1 MRHRTPPT
9 GSTRTPDGSTP
20 ARTGTDRHAAAA
32 TRPRPARHLVAL
44 AVVVGLAVPAVL
56 VAPQA
61 ASAATG
67 QDLTAG
73 TPVFTDSFTRS
84 ATGGW
89 GTAAGTGAYS
99 YDGVSAFRANG
110 TQGVIDL
117 ARAGTAASAAVP
129 VAAPVDSETT
139 VRVLIPRVPAQG
151 NGVYAGLQQRVTG
164 SSYYQSSVR
173 VDSAGDARLSV
184 VRVNGSTAGQATVV
198 GDTVV
203 ARGVVPGRVVVI
215 QSRVSGSAAVAIDA
229 RAWVDGQA
237 VPGWQA
243 AAVDTSASRLVA
255 GTGTRLW
262 SYLSKSSG
270 PQSVAFDDVAVR
282 PLTAPVAAPAPTPTP
297 APTTPAPA
305 PAPGTGSGSSDAE
318 QGVSLG
324 DARTGAGSAPVGS
337 TSYGVPSDAVYV
349 APTGSN
355 GGSGS
360 KSSPYATIQ
369 KAVDAAPA
377 GRTIVV
383 RAGTYHESVVMP
395 QGKAL
400 TLQSY
405 PGERVWLD
413 GSRQVS
419 SWTASGSTRYASGWD
434 VAFDASPTYTRGKPD
449 GTATGWRFVDPAYPM
464 AAHPDQVWIGQTAQ
478 KQVASRDRV
487 VAGTFFVDTA
497 ADRLYIGSDPG
508 SQPVRSSD
516 LVQALSVR
524 GDGSTVRGIGIRR
537 YAPSVPDLGAVVVQ
551 ARNVTV
557 ENLVIT
563 DNATTGISITA
574 TGAKATALTVARNGM
589 LGMHANYADG
599 LRASRLLV
607 ADNDTERFNRA
618 PVSGGFKITR
628 SRDVDVKDSAIL
640 RNVGN
645 GLWLDESVYDAV
657 VSGNDVMD
665 NSGSGVAFEL
675 SATIAIVDNVV
686 ARNGE
691 EGVWI
696 DDTGHVDIWN
706 NTFVANDR
714 NIDISQGT
722 RRASDLSTA
731 GHDPRQKLPDPT
743 VTWVVTDVDIANNV
757 MQGSTGN
764 ALLAVE
770 DHSHQRSAGQMGI
783 TTSGNVYQRD
793 AANRPG
799 WAVIWSRGA
808 GDPAVYGSVQA
819 FSAATGNDRSSLAID
834 GRPVVGSGF
843 RLTDEVRRVE
853 TQVAVPL
860 LGTVAG
866 LIGWLTGAREL
877 GADVG

>member
-9 GSTRTPDGSTP
+9 RSIPTRT
-20 ARTGTDRHAAAA
+20 ARHAAPAPA
-32 TRPRPARHLVAL
+32 SRPRPARHLIAL
-44 AVVVGLAVPAVL
+44 AVAVGLAVPAAL
-56 VAPQA
+56 VAPQTA
-61 ASAATG
+61 GAATG

-73 TPVFTDSFTRS
+73 TPVFSDSFTRS

-89 GTAAGTGAYS
+89 GAASGTGAYS

-110 TQGVIDL
+110 AQGVIDL
-117 ARAGTAASAAVP
+117 TRAGTAASAAVP

-139 VRVLIPRVPAQG
+139 VRVLIPRVPAEG
-151 NGVYAGLQQRVTG
+151 NGVYAGVQQRVTG

-184 VRVNGSTAGQATVV
+184 VRVTGSTAAQATVV

-203 ARGVVPGRVVVI
+203 ARGVVAGRVVNI
-215 QSRVSGSAAVAIDA
+215 QSRVSGSTAVAIDA

-237 VPGWQA
+237 VPAWQA
-243 AAVDTSASRLVA
+243 AAVDTSASRLA
-255 GTGTRLW
+255 SGTGTRLW

-270 PQSVAFDDVAVR
+270 PQAIAFDDVAVR
-282 PLTAPVAAPAPTPTP
+282 PLTASTTAPAPTPTP

-305 PAPGTGSGSSDAE
+305 PAPGTGTGSGTGSSDAE

-337 TSYGVPSDAVYV
+337 TSYAVPSDAVFV
-349 APTGSN
+349 APNGSN

-377 GRTIVV
+377 GRTVVV

-405 PGERVWLD
+405 PGEKVWLD

-419 SWTASGSTRYASGWD
+419 SWTASGSTRYASGWT

-449 GTATGWRFVDPAYPM
+449 GTATGWQFVNPSYPM
-464 AAHPDQVWIGQTAQ
+464 AAHPDQVWIGQQAQ
-478 KQVASRDRV
+478 KQVASRAQL
-487 VAGTFFVDTA
+487 VAGTFYVDTA

-537 YAPSVPDLGAVVVQ
+537 FAPSVPDLGAVVVQ
-551 ARNVTV
+551 GRNVTV

-563 DNATTGISITA
+563 DNATTGISVTA

-607 ADNDTERFNRA
+607 ADNNTERFNRA

-628 SRDVDVKDSAIL
+628 SRDVDVKDSAFL
-640 RNVGN
+640 RNTGN
-645 GLWLDESVYDAV
+645 SLWFDESVYDAV
-657 VSGNDVMD
+657 VAGNDIIDGTGRGLVL
-665 NSGSGVAFEL
+665 EL
-675 SATIAIVDNVV
+675 SATIQVVDNVI
-686 ARNGE
+686 ARNGMD
-691 EGVWI
+691 GI
-696 DDTGHVDIWN
+696 LIGDTGHVSVWN
-706 NTFVANDR
+706 NTLTDNAR
-714 NIDISQGT
+714 NINIAQGD
-722 RRASDLSTA
+722 RRAADLSTA

-743 VTWVVTDVDIANNV
+743 VTWIVTDITVSNNV
-757 MQGSTGN
+757 LQGGTGN

-770 DHSHQRSAGQMGI
+770 DHSHQRSAGQMQI
-783 TTSGNVYQRD
+783 RTSGNVYQRD
-793 AANRPG
+793 AASSPK
-799 WAVIWSRGA
+799 WAVVWARGP
-808 GDPAVYGSVQA
+808 GDPAVYTSV
-819 FSAATGNDRSSLAID
+819 AAYAAASGNDRTSVDVI
-834 GRPVVGSGF
+834 GRGVLGSGF
-843 RLTDEVRRVE
+843 RLTSEIASLQSAIAVGVPAL
-853 TQVAVPL
+853 VAPL
-860 LGTVAG
+860 LGSGAGSRTV
-866 LIGWLTGAREL
+866 GAV
-877 GADVG
+877 VG

>member
-1 MRHRTPPT
+1 MRHRTP
-9 GSTRTPDGSTP
+9 STRSAPRRTAQHLAPASRP
-20 ARTGTDRHAAAA
+20 ARG
-32 TRPRPARHLVAL
+32 RHLVAL
-44 AVVVGLAVPAVL
+44 AVAIGLAVPAAL
-56 VAPQA
+56 VAPQTA
-61 ASAATG
+61 GAATG

-73 TPVFTDSFTRS
+73 SPVFSDSFTRS

-89 GTAAGTGAYS
+89 GQAAGAAAYS

-110 TQGVIDL
+110 GQGVIDL
-117 ARAGTAASAAVP
+117 SRAGSAASAAVP

-139 VRVLIPRVPAQG
+139 ARVLIPRVPAQG
-151 NGVYAGLQQRVTG
+151 NGVYAGVQQRVAG

-184 VRVNGSTAGQATVV
+184 VRVTGSTAAQTTVV

-203 ARGVVPGRVVVI
+203 ARGVTPGRVVVI
-215 QSRVSGSAAVAIDA
+215 QSRVSGSTAVAIDA
-229 RAWVDGQA
+229 RAWVDSQA

-243 AAVDTSASRLVA
+243 AAVDTSASRLA
-255 GTGTRLW
+255 SGTGTRLW

-270 PQSVAFDDVAVR
+270 PQAIAFDDVAVR
-282 PLTAPVAAPAPTPTP
+282 PLTAPSTAPAPAPTPD
-297 APTTPAPA
+297 PTTPAPA
-305 PAPGTGSGSSDAE
+305 PAPGTGTGSGSGSGSFDAE
-318 QGVSLG
+318 QGVSRG
-324 DARTGAGSAPVGS
+324 DARAGSGSAAVGS
-337 TSYGVPSDAVYV
+337 TSYGVPADAVFV

-355 GGSGS
+355 AGSGS
-360 KSSPYATIQ
+360 KSAPYATIQ

-377 GRTIVV
+377 GRTVVV

-405 PGERVWLD
+405 PGEKVWLD

-419 SWTASGSTRYASGWD
+419 SWTASGSTRYASGWT
-434 VAFDASPTYTRGKPD
+434 VTLDASPTYTRGKPD
-449 GTATGWRFVDPAYPM
+449 GTATGWQFVNPAYPM
-464 AAHPDQVWIGQTAQ
+464 AAHPDQVWIGQAAQ
-478 KQVASRDRV
+478 KQVGSRDKL

-497 ADRLYIGSDPG
+497 ADRLYLGSDPG

-599 LRASRLLV
+599 LLV
-607 ADNDTERFNRA
+607 ADNNTERFNRA

-628 SRDVDVKDSAIL
+628 SRDVDVTDSAIL
-640 RNVGN
+640 RNAGN
-645 GLWLDESVYDAV
+645 GLWFDESVHDANV
-657 VSGNDVMD
+657 TGNDVMD
-665 NSGSGVAFEL
+665 NTGSGVAFEL

-722 RRASDLSTA
+722 RRASNLATP

-743 VTWVVTDVDIANNV
+743 VTWVVTDIDIANNV

-764 ALLAVE
+764 AVLAVE

-793 AANRPG
+793 AGNRPG

-819 FSAATGNDRSSLAID
+819 FSAATGNDRTALAID
-834 GRPVVGSGF
+834 GRPVVGSAF

-860 LGTVAG
+860 IGQVAG

>member
-9 GSTRTPDGSTP
+9 RSIPTRT
-20 ARTGTDRHAAAA
+20 ARHAAPAS
-32 TRPRPARHLVAL
+32 RPRPARHLIAL
-44 AVVVGLAVPAVL
+44 AVAVGLAVPAAL
-56 VAPQA
+56 VAPQTA
-61 ASAATG
+61 GAATG

-73 TPVFTDSFTRS
+73 TPVFSDSFTRS

-89 GTAAGTGAYS
+89 GAASGTGAYS

-110 TQGVIDL
+110 AQGVIDL
-117 ARAGTAASAAVP
+117 TRAGTAASAAVP

-139 VRVLIPRVPAQG
+139 VRVLIPRVPAEG
-151 NGVYAGLQQRVTG
+151 NGVYAGVQQRVTG

-184 VRVNGSTAGQATVV
+184 VRVTGSTAAQSTVV

-215 QSRVSGSAAVAIDA
+215 QSRVSGSSAVAVDA
-229 RAWVDGQA
+229 RAWVEGQA

-243 AAVDTSASRLVA
+243 AAVDTSASRLA
-255 GTGTRLW
+255 SGTGTRLW

-270 PQSVAFDDVAVR
+270 PQAIAFDDVAVR
-282 PLTAPVAAPAPTPTP
+282 PLTTPVAAPAPTPTP

-305 PAPGTGSGSSDAE
+305 PGTGTGSGSGTASSDAE

-337 TSYGVPSDAVYV
+337 TSYAVPSDAVFV
-349 APTGSN
+349 APNGSN

-377 GRTIVV
+377 GRTVVV
-383 RAGTYHESVVMP
+383 RAGSYHESVVMP

-405 PGERVWLD
+405 PGEKVWLD
-413 GSRQVS
+413 GSRHVS
-419 SWTASGSTRYASGWD
+419 SWTASGSTRYASGWT

-449 GTATGWRFVDPAYPM
+449 GTAVGWRFVDPAYPM
-464 AAHPDQVWIGQTAQ
+464 AAHPDQVWIGQQAQ
-478 KQVASRDRV
+478 KQVSSRDKLA
-487 VAGTFFVDTA
+487 AGTFFVDTA
-497 ADRLYIGSDPG
+497 ADRLYLGSDPG
-508 SQPVRSSD
+508 SQTVRSSD

-537 YAPSVPDLGAVVVQ
+537 FAPSVPDLGAVVVQ

-607 ADNDTERFNRA
+607 ADDNTERFNRA
-618 PVSGGFKITR
+618 PVSGGVKITR

-640 RNVGN
+640 RNAGN
-645 GLWLDESVYDAV
+645 GLWFDESVYDANV
-657 VSGNDVMD
+657 TGNDVMD

-722 RRASDLSTA
+722 RRASDLATA

-743 VTWVVTDVDIANNV
+743 VTWVVTDIDIANNV

-764 ALLAVE
+764 AVLAVE

-793 AANRPG
+793 AGNRPG

-819 FSAATGNDRSSLAID
+819 FSAATGNDRTALAID

-860 LGTVAG
+860 IGVVAG

>member
-1 MRHRTPPT
+1 M
-9 GSTRTPDGSTP
+9 
-20 ARTGTDRHAAAA
+20 
-32 TRPRPARHLVAL
+32 AL
-44 AVVVGLAVPAVL
+44 AVVLGLAIPAVL
-56 VAPQA
+56 VAPQTA
-61 ASAATG
+61 GAATG

-73 TPVFTDSFTRS
+73 SPVFSDSFART

-89 GTAAGTGAYS
+89 GMAGGTAAYS

-110 TQGVIDL
+110 GQGVIDL

-129 VAAPVDSETT
+129 VAAPNDSETT
-139 VRVLIPRVPAQG
+139 VRVLIPRVPSQG
-151 NGVYAGLQQRVTG
+151 NGVYAGMQQRVSG
-164 SSYYQSSVR
+164 ASYYQSSVR
-173 VDSAGDARLSV
+173 VDSAGEARLSV
-184 VRVNGSTAGQATVV
+184 VRVNGSTAAQTTVAA
-198 GDTVV
+198 DTVV
-203 ARGVVPGRVVVI
+203 ARGVTPGRVVNI
-215 QSRVSGSAAVAIDA
+215 QSRVSGTVAVAIDA
-229 RAWVDGQA
+229 RAWMDGDA

-243 AAVDTSASRLVA
+243 AAMDTSASRLSS

-262 SYLSKSSG
+262 TYLSKSSG
-270 PQSVAFDDVAVR
+270 PQAIAFDDVAVR
-282 PLTAPVAAPAPTPTP
+282 PLTAPTTAPAPAPT
-297 APTTPAPA
+297 APAPA
-305 PAPGTGSGSSDAE
+305 PAPDPGSGSADAE
-318 QGVSLG
+318 QGAALG
-324 DARTGAGSAPVGS
+324 DARSGSGSAPVGS
-337 TSYGVPSDAVYV
+337 TSYGVPSDAVFV
-349 APTGSN
+349 APNGSN

-369 KAVDAAPA
+369 KAVDSAAP
-377 GRTIVV
+377 GRTVVV
-383 RAGTYHESVVMP
+383 RAGSYHESVVMP

-405 PGERVWLD
+405 PGEKVWLD

-419 SWTASGSTRYASGWD
+419 SWTASGSTRYASGWT
-434 VAFDASPTYTRGKPD
+434 VAFDASPTYTRGRPD
-449 GTATGWRFVDPAYPM
+449 GTATGWQFVNPAYPM
-464 AAHPDQVWIGQTAQ
+464 AANPDQVWIGQTAQ
-478 KQVASRDRV
+478 KQVASRAQLG
-487 VAGTFFVDTA
+487 AGTFFVDTG
-497 ADRLYIGSDPG
+497 ADRLYLGSDPG

-551 ARNVTV
+551 GRNVTV

-589 LGMHANYADG
+589 LGVHANYADG

-607 ADNDTERFNRA
+607 ADNNTERFNRA

-628 SRDVDVKDSAIL
+628 SRDVDVKDSAVL
-640 RNVGN
+640 RNAGN
-645 GLWLDESVYDAV
+645 GLWFDESVYDANV
-657 VSGNDVMD
+657 TGNDVMD

-675 SATIAIVDNVV
+675 SAQVAIVDNVV

-706 NTFVANDR
+706 NTFVANNR
-714 NIDISQGT
+714 NVDISQGT
-722 RRASDLSTA
+722 RRASNLSTP

-743 VTWVVTDVDIANNV
+743 VTWVVTDIDIANNV

-770 DHSHQRSAGQMGI
+770 DHSHERSAGQMGI

-793 AANRPG
+793 AGNRPG
-799 WAVIWSRGA
+799 WAVIWSRGP

-819 FSAATGNDRSSLAID
+819 FSAATGNDRTSLAID
-834 GRPVVGSGF
+834 GRPVVGAGF

-860 LGTVAG
+860 IGAVAG
-866 LIGWLTGAREL
+866 LLGWLTGAREL

>member
-9 GSTRTPDGSTP
+9 RSIPTRT
-20 ARTGTDRHAAAA
+20 AEHAAPASA
-32 TRPRPARHLVAL
+32 SRPRPARHLVAL

-56 VAPQA
+56 VVPESAQ
-61 ASAATG
+61 AATG

-73 TPVFTDSFTRS
+73 TPVFSDSFTRS

-89 GTAAGTGAYS
+89 GTAGTAAYS

-110 TQGVIDL
+110 AQGVIDL
-117 ARAGTAASAAVP
+117 TRAGTAASAAVP

-151 NGVYAGLQQRVTG
+151 NGVYAGVQQRVAG

-184 VRVNGSTAGQATVV
+184 VRVNGSTAAQATVV

-203 ARGVVPGRVVVI
+203 ARGVTPGRVVTI
-215 QSRVSGSAAVAIDA
+215 QSRVSGSTAVAIDA
-229 RAWVDGQA
+229 RAWMDGQA

-243 AAVDTSASRLVA
+243 AAVDASASRLA
-255 GTGTRLW
+255 SGTGTRLW
-262 SYLSKSSG
+262 SYLSKSSA
-270 PQSVAFDDVAVR
+270 PQPIAFDDVAVR
-282 PLTAPVAAPAPTPTP
+282 PLTAPAAAPAPTPTP

-305 PAPGTGSGSSDAE
+305 PGTGSGSGTGSSDAE

-324 DARTGAGSAPVGS
+324 DARTGSGSAPVGS
-337 TSYGVPSDAVYV
+337 TSYGVPSDAVFV

-377 GRTIVV
+377 GRTVVV

-405 PGERVWLD
+405 PGEKVWLD

-419 SWTASGSTRYASGWD
+419 SWTASGSTRYASGWT
-434 VAFDASPTYTRGKPD
+434 VTLDASPTYTRGKPD
-449 GTATGWRFVDPAYPM
+449 GTATGWQFVNPAYPM
-464 AAHPDQVWIGQTAQ
+464 AAHPDQVWIGQQAQ
-478 KQVASRDRV
+478 KQVASRDKL

-497 ADRLYIGSDPG
+497 ADRLYLGSDPG
-508 SQPVRSSD
+508 SQTVRSSD

-607 ADNDTERFNRA
+607 ADNNTERFNRA

-640 RNVGN
+640 RNAGN
-645 GLWLDESVYDAV
+645 GLWFDESVYDAN
-657 VSGNDVMD
+657 VSGTDVMD

-675 SATIAIVDNVV
+675 SAQIAIVDNVV

-722 RRASDLSTA
+722 RRASNLATP

-743 VTWVVTDVDIANNV
+743 VTWVVTDIDIANNV

-819 FSAATGNDRSSLAID
+819 FSAATGNDRTSLAID

-860 LGTVAG
+860 IEAVAG
-866 LIGWLTGAREL
+866 LLGWPTGAREL

>member
-1 MRHRTPPT
+1 T
-9 GSTRTPDGSTP
+9 
-20 ARTGTDRHAAAA
+20 
-32 TRPRPARHLVAL
+32 
-44 AVVVGLAVPAVL
+44 
-56 VAPQA
+56 
-61 ASAATG
+61 
-67 QDLTAG
+67 
-73 TPVFTDSFTRS
+73 
-84 ATGGW
+84 
-89 GTAAGTGAYS
+89 
-99 YDGVSAFRANG
+99 
-110 TQGVIDL
+110 
-117 ARAGTAASAAVP
+117 
-129 VAAPVDSETT
+129 
-139 VRVLIPRVPAQG
+139 
-151 NGVYAGLQQRVTG
+151 
-164 SSYYQSSVR
+164 
-173 VDSAGDARLSV
+173 
-184 VRVNGSTAGQATVV
+184 
-198 GDTVV
+198 
-203 ARGVVPGRVVVI
+203 
-215 QSRVSGSAAVAIDA
+215 
-229 RAWVDGQA
+229 
-237 VPGWQA
+237 
-243 AAVDTSASRLVA
+243 
-255 GTGTRLW
+255 
-262 SYLSKSSG
+262 
-270 PQSVAFDDVAVR
+270 
-282 PLTAPVAAPAPTPTP
+282 PTPTP
-297 APTTPAPA
+297 TPTA
-305 PAPGTGSGSSDAE
+305 PAPGTGSGSGTGSSDAE

-324 DARTGAGSAPVGS
+324 DARTGPGSAPVGS
-337 TSYGVPSDAVYV
+337 SSYGVPSDAVFV

-377 GRTIVV
+377 GRTVVV
-383 RAGTYHESVVMP
+383 RAGSYHESVVMP

-405 PGERVWLD
+405 PGEKVWLD
-413 GSRQVS
+413 GSRQAS
-419 SWTASGSTRYASGWD
+419 SWTASGSARYASGWT
-434 VAFDASPTYTRGKPD
+434 VTLDASPTYTRGKPD
-449 GTATGWRFVDPAYPM
+449 GTATGWQFVNPAYPM
-464 AAHPDQVWIGQTAQ
+464 AAHPDQVWIGQQAQ
-478 KQVASRDRV
+478 KQVGSRDKV

-497 ADRLYIGSDPG
+497 ADRLYLGSDPG
-508 SQPVRSSD
+508 SQTVRSSD

-607 ADNDTERFNRA
+607 ADNNTERFNRA

-640 RNVGN
+640 RNAGN
-645 GLWLDESVYDAV
+645 GLWFDESVYDANV
-657 VSGNDVMD
+657 TGNDLMD

-722 RRASDLSTA
+722 RRASNLATA

-793 AANRPG
+793 AGNRPG

-819 FSAATGNDRSSLAID
+819 FSAATGNDRTSLAID

-853 TQVAVPL
+853 TQVAMPL
-860 LGTVAG
+860 IGQVAG
-866 LIGWLTGAREL
+866 LLGWLTGAREL

>member
-1 MRHRTPPT
+1 MHPHPIPTRARTPKHSASVPRT
-9 GSTRTPDGSTP
+9 RSTRP
-20 ARTGTDRHAAAA
+20 AIAIA
-32 TRPRPARHLVAL
+32 VAI
-44 AVVVGLAVPAVL
+44 ALAVPAVL
-56 VAPQA
+56 TAPEA
-61 ASAATG
+61 AHAAGG
-67 QDLTAG
+67 QGLAAG
-73 TPVFTDSFTRS
+73 TPVFSDSFTRS

-89 GTAAGTGAYS
+89 GAGYA
-99 YDGVSAFRANG
+99 YDGVSPFRANG
-110 TQGVIDL
+110 AQGVIDL
-117 ARAGTAASAAVP
+117 ASSGTAAWAAVP
-129 VAAPVDSETT
+129 VAAPADSETT

-151 NGVYAGLQQRVTG
+151 NGVYAGVQQRVAG

-203 ARGVVPGRVVVI
+203 ARGVVPGRVVNI
-215 QSRVSGSAAVAIDA
+215 QSRVSGTSAVAIDA
-229 RAWVDGQA
+229 RAWVDGQS

-243 AAVDTSASRLVA
+243 AAVDTSASRLSS
-255 GTGTRLW
+255 GSGTRLW

-270 PQSVAFDDVAVR
+270 PQPIAFDDVAVR
-282 PLTAPVAAPAPTPTP
+282 PLTTPVATTPTPT
-297 APTTPAPA
+297 PTTPAPA

-324 DARTGAGSAPVGS
+324 DARTGSGSAAVGS
-337 TSYGVPSDAVYV
+337 TSYGVPGDAVFV
-349 APTGSN
+349 SPTGSN
-355 GGSGS
+355 SGNGS
-360 KSSPYATIQ
+360 KSAPYATIQ

-400 TLQSY
+400 TLQAH

-413 GSRQVS
+413 GSRQVTG
-419 SWTASGSTRYASGWD
+419 WQASGSTRFATGWG
-434 VAFDASPTYTRGKPD
+434 VTFDASPTYTRGKPD
-449 GTATGWRFVDPAYPM
+449 GTAVGWRFVDPAYPM
-464 AAHPDQVWIGQTAQ
+464 AAHPDQVWVGTTAQ
-478 KQVASRDRV
+478 KQVSSRDKLV
-487 VAGTFFVDTA
+487 PGTFFVDTA
-497 ADRLYIGSDPG
+497 ADRLYLGSDPG

-516 LVQALSVR
+516 LVQALTVR

-537 YAPSVPDLGAVVVQ
+537 YAPSVPDLGAVTVTG
-551 ARNVTV
+551 RNVTV

-599 LRASRLLV
+599 LRGTRLLV
-607 ADNDTERFNRA
+607 ADNNTERFNRA

-640 RNVGN
+640 RNAGN
-645 GLWLDESVYDAV
+645 GLWFDESVYDANV
-657 VSGNDVMD
+657 TGNDVMD

-722 RRASDLSTA
+722 RRASNLSTP

-793 AANRPG
+793 AGNRPG

-808 GDPAVYGSVQA
+808 GDPAVYGSAQA
-819 FSAATGNDRSSLAID
+819 FSAATGNDRSALAID

-860 LGTVAG
+860 VGAVAG
-866 LIGWLTGAREL
+866 LVGWLTGAREL